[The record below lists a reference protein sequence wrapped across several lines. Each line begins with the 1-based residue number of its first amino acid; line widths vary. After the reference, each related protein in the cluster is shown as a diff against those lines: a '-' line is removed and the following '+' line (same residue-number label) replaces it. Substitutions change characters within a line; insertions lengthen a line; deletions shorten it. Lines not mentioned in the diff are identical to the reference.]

1 MVISIG
7 SDHAGFVL
15 RTEIIKY
22 LSDNGSTIIDY
33 GCESAESVDYPDYA
47 HAVVNCLLDGES
59 SMSIL
64 ICGSANG
71 MCMTAN
77 KWIGIRAA
85 LCWTKEI
92 AELARLH
99 NDANVLCLPAR
110 YISTQEAID
119 IVKCFAETKFEGGRH
134 EKRVNKIN
142 PSI

>member
-1 MVISIG
+1 MVVSIG
-7 SDHAGFVL
+7 SDHAGFQL
-15 RTEIIKY
+15 KTEIIEY
-22 LSDNGSTIIDY
+22 LSNIGSTVIDY
-33 GCESAESVDYPDYA
+33 GCDSTDSVDYPDYA

-59 SMSIL
+59 NISIL

-77 KWIGIRAA
+77 KWLGIRAA

-92 AELARLH
+92 AELSRLH

-110 YISTQEAID
+110 YISKEDALD
-119 IVKCFAETKFEGGRH
+119 ITKAFIETKFEGGRH
-134 EKRVNKIN
+134 HNRVNKIN

>member
-7 SDHAGFVL
+7 SDHAGFEL
-15 RTEIIKY
+15 KTEIIKY
-22 LSDNGSTIIDY
+22 LSNNGSTVIDY
-33 GCESAESVDYPDYA
+33 GCDSPDSVDYPDYA
-47 HAVVNCLLDGES
+47 HAVVNCLLDGETP
-59 SMSIL
+59 MSIL

-77 KWIGIRAA
+77 KWIGVRAA

-110 YISTQEAID
+110 HISTQEAIE
-119 IVKCFAETKFEGGRH
+119 IVNVFMETEFEGGRH